1 MTLVTIYLHCA
12 VLFASHPWVLVDRPP
27 SCKDTTRETKKNKT
41 NIFGVEIMDKMS
53 CQIFIVQNINDIT
66 KQLTS

>member
-27 SCKDTTRETKKNKT
+27 SFKDERNKQTKD
-41 NIFGVEIMDKMS
+41 IFDTDIMDKMLY
-53 CQIFIVQNINDIT
+53 QILLFRI
-66 KQLTS
+66 LTI